1 MYATNVVGTKKLDPG
16 DSSNSMVII
25 TQDVD
30 TILHCIFVGLT
41 NGVQLQSLTGDSWL
55 VCCLFVFCKAKE
67 NIQEMKKELDSLME
81 TAEKAFKVELLKIPV
96 AIRKMKRKDLLNLQG
111 KEEAAAAVVGNDPL
125 VEDLPK
131 SKVVRTGSR
140 KVKVTTIVEYEDEK
154 KVSTNMPQKASKT
167 KSLVTV
173 SGLSSK
179 QNNSLPRSMCSASNM
194 RHAVK
199 TFTSDATP
207 RNYRTNARVAR
218 SSGLPQTAHLRTAPS
233 SGKVHGMLLRSNSVP
248 RKKAVPFVN
257 IPLSDGQTLST
268 AGEDLRNINMELLND
283 DTVQHIHNLVSQL
296 TVLCGKA
303 TVKPS

>member
-1 MYATNVVGTKKLDPG
+1 MPPRKRSR
-16 DSSNSMVII
+16 DSGVEAGRGAPSQALKNQRI
-25 TQDVD
+25 
-30 TILHCIFVGLT
+30 GLFLR
-41 NGVQLQSLTGDSWL
+41 GLQQQ
-55 VCCLFVFCKAKE
+55 AKE

-81 TAEKAFKVELLKIPV
+81 AAEKAFKVELLKIPV
-96 AIRKMKRKDLLNLQG
+96 AIRKMKKKDLLNLQG
-111 KEEAAAAVVGNDPL
+111 KEEPAAAAAVVGNDCL
-125 VEDLPK
+125 VEDLPR

-154 KVSTNMPQKASKT
+154 KVSTKMPQKASKT

-173 SGLSSK
+173 SGLSRK
-179 QNNSLPRSMCSASNM
+179 QNNSLPRSMCSTSNM

-199 TFTSDATP
+199 ALTSDATP

-268 AGEDLRNINMELLND
+268 AGEDLRNINVELLND

-296 TVLCGKA
+296 TILCGKA